1 MKPSQWARKVQLHD
15 SRIGRK
21 YGEFTV
27 LERIGHGGT
36 STVYR
41 AHQQSF
47 NREVALKIID
57 FSVNDARYEEFNR
70 RFAREA
76 EFIATL
82 EHIHILPVY
91 AYGIEDQT
99 AYLAMRLLR
108 GGSLKDLL
116 ASGKPL
122 EPQRAVGLFRQ
133 VADGLA
139 YAHSRSVIHRDLKP
153 GNVMLDTEG
162 NAYLTDFGL
171 AKIISGDGDL
181 TQQGMVVGTLLY
193 ISPEQLRGERLDQRA
208 DIYSMGIMLY
218 EMLAGRHPFLLE
230 TSDDAGA
237 IIYHHLEGTHPAL
250 HSVNPLIALPL
261 DAAVMKALSRNPGD
275 RYEDM
280 ETFVRAVNNAVGI
293 TDTLQFPKVSPMLIQ
308 TEVSA
313 PRDDRR
319 HWVRRRRLAGLG
331 ALVVAAIIM
340 AVVAVVL
347 GQRLSVPQPY
357 TILVGERANWDDLS
371 PSPAQIS
378 AAQARLGEGFIA
390 LVACNSSSEY
400 HSTLIRETG
409 VLLRQAGLIF
419 RVYDSENDEYLQRLH
434 MERALIEG
442 AGAFILCPLS
452 YNVIDNPLQAIN
464 QQKLPVVAYTNPD
477 NNAVYDI
484 VYTAS
489 DNTNADMG
497 RAVGLAAGVFIRDER
512 AGDARVILLDFPDM
526 QAIVE
531 RADGIESGILEA
543 APSARIIGRYLGGT
557 RDNGYASVSRLLRD
571 GVEFDIIASIND
583 AGALGAVRAL
593 EEASVPYD
601 AVAIFS
607 VDAEEQA
614 ISYMRR
620 GQYFQGTLEVG
631 RTQTAESTVNVIIRM
646 LAGDTVPQ
654 IIYIPLLDLLTPADL
669 EP

>member
-1 MKPSQWARKVQLHD
+1 VHPQD
-15 SRIGRK
+15 SHIGRK

-27 LERIGHGGT
+27 LERIGHGGAA
-36 STVYR
+36 TVYR

-47 NREVALKIID
+47 NRDVALKIID
-57 FSVNDARYEEFNR
+57 FSVNDARYEEFKR

-91 AYGIEDQT
+91 AYGIEDHM

-116 ASGKPL
+116 ASGQPL
-122 EPQRAVGLFRQ
+122 EPQRAISLFRQ

-193 ISPEQLRGERLDQRA
+193 MSPEQLRGERLDQRA

-218 EMLAGRHPFLLE
+218 EMLAGRHPFPPE
-230 TSDDAGA
+230 VSEDAGA
-237 IIYHHLEGTHPAL
+237 TIYHHLEGVHPAL
-250 HSVNPLIALPL
+250 HSVNPLVPLPL
-261 DAAVMKALSRNPGD
+261 DVAVMKALSRSPAD

-280 ETFVRAVNNAVGI
+280 EAFVRAINNAVGI
-293 TDTLQFPKVSPMLIQ
+293 TDTVQFPKVSPMLVE
-308 TEVSA
+308 TDVSA
-313 PRDDRR
+313 QPDEKRKA
-319 HWVRRRRLAGLG
+319 VRRRAMAATG
-331 ALVVAAIIM
+331 ALAAAAILIAGAL
-340 AVVAVVL
+340 AVV
-347 GQRLSVPQPY
+347 GPRLSAPQPY
-357 TILVGERANWDDLS
+357 TILAGERINWDDLS
-371 PSPAQIS
+371 PSTAQIS
-378 AAQARLGEGFIA
+378 AAQARLNGSFVA
-390 LVACNSSSEY
+390 LVACNSTSEY
-400 HSTLIRETG
+400 HSTLTRETG
-409 VLLRQAGLIF
+409 VLLRQAGLDF

-434 MERALIEG
+434 MERALTEG

-452 YNVIDNPLQAIN
+452 YNVINNPLRAIN
-464 QQKLPVVAYTNPD
+464 EQKLPVVAYNNPD
-477 NNAVYDI
+477 NNATYDI

-497 RAVGLAAGVFIRDER
+497 RAVGLAAGAFIRDKRDGE
-512 AGDARVILLDFPDM
+512 ARVILLDFPDM

-531 RADGIESGILEA
+531 RADGIESGIAEV
-543 APSARIIGRYLGGT
+543 APTARIIGRYLGGT
-557 RDNGYASVSRLLRD
+557 RDNGYASVSRLLSE
-571 GVEFDIIASIND
+571 GVTFDVIASIND
-583 AGALGAVRAL
+583 AGAIGAVRAL
-593 EEASVPYD
+593 EEASIPYD

-614 ISYMRR
+614 INYMRR

-631 RTQTAESTVNVIIRM
+631 RAQTAESTVNVIIRM